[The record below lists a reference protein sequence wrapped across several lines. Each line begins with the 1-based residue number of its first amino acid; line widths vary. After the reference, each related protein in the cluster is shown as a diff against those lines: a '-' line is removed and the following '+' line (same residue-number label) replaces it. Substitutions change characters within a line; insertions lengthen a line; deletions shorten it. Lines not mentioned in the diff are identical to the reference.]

1 MLKELKEKST
11 KQTRGVAIFCAVIS
25 IALLIGA
32 WFAGFHVLVKGKTYL
47 NEMKDEEIGKEKQY
61 VEADIYAIMDYYAY
75 TTEDGKTTEKEYIIP
90 VGEKSYIG
98 LVVKYSSIEKCD
110 EMVQETL
117 DYMNGES
124 EQLPTAFRVKGTIL
138 PMEEESFKYYKQYYE
153 AIGWSEEEQEAFLPY
168 YLKVDFIGTWHCSG
182 LYLICILA
190 VVPILIAV
198 WKIVKNARGGYYK
211 MITEYCKKAPN
222 YDQAMA
228 ELERFY
234 QATAPVHGFRIARDF
249 IMAPNGAS
257 TILLESKELLWAYKI
272 TTTHRTNGIKTG
284 TSYSVMLK
292 LRNGRNFNLGLGE
305 QQVEDVLA
313 MIGQRLPFVFIGYD
327 KELERAYNNSQ
338 RRQELIAAADGRIA
352 EMNMAEMGMP
362 EMNMPEMNI

>member
-11 KQTRGVAIFCAVIS
+11 KQTRNAVIICVIIS
-25 IALLIGA
+25 IALVAVA
-32 WFAGFHVLVKGKTYL
+32 WFTGFHVLVNGKVNLYDL
-47 NEMKDEEIGKEKQY
+47 KDEEIGKQKQY
-61 VEADIYAIMDYYAY
+61 VSADIYAIMDYYAY
-75 TTEDGKTTEKEYIIP
+75 TTTDGKTTEKEYIIP

-98 LVVKYSSIEKCD
+98 LVVRGNDMKKCD
-110 EMVQETL
+110 EIMQETA
-117 DYMNGES
+117 DYLNGES
-124 EQLPTAFRVKGTIL
+124 EQLPKSLQVEGTIM
-138 PMEEESFKYYKQYYE
+138 PMSEDSLKYYKQYYV
-153 AIGWSEEEQEAFLPY
+153 ATGWSEEELEAFLPY
-168 YLKVDFIGTWHCSG
+168 YLGVNEIGG
-182 LYLICILA
+182 LDKDILYFLCVLA
-190 VVPILIAV
+190 VVPILIAI

-234 QATAPVHGFRIARDF
+234 QATAPVHGFRVARDF
-249 IMAPNGAS
+249 IMAPNGVK

-313 MIGQRLPFVFIGYD
+313 IIGQRLPFVFIGYD
-327 KELERAYNNSQ
+327 KELERTYNHSK
-338 RRQELIAAADGRIA
+338 RRQELIVAADRRIA
-352 EMNMAEMGMP
+352 EMDMTEMSMP